1 MYKKSLFFLWNKD
14 WSVKNILEFV
24 GFFVVEIIIFYY
36 KKRWNEEFFN
46 ELFNFISTVSVCVC
60 VYCMV
65 QSSTA
70 TLPTHQP
77 QAPLHFLLLLF
88 LIAVFILFYFYFSS
102 KPFNLNPILCLYFP
116 LFFFFSSSLLIL
128 LLSLLVSKS
137 LYICTPF
144 LSISSLSAS
153 FSL

>member
-36 KKRWNEEFFN
+36 KKTLKWGILQRIVQFYFN
-46 ELFNFISTVSVCVC
+46 SECVCVC
-60 VYCMV
+60 VLV

-77 QAPLHFLLLLF
+77 KAPLHFLLLLF

-116 LFFFFSSSLLIL
+116 LFFFFYCSLLIL

-144 LSISSLSAS
+144 LSISSLSAA

>member
-1 MYKKSLFFLWNKD
+1 MKQRLICKKSSRICRIFCCTNYHFLLK
-14 WSVKNILEFV
+14 
-24 GFFVVEIIIFYY
+24 

-46 ELFNFISTVSVCVC
+46 ELFNFISTVSVCVL
-60 VYCMV
+60 V

-116 LFFFFSSSLLIL
+116 LFFFFYSSLLIL

-144 LSISSLSAS
+144 VSISSLSAS